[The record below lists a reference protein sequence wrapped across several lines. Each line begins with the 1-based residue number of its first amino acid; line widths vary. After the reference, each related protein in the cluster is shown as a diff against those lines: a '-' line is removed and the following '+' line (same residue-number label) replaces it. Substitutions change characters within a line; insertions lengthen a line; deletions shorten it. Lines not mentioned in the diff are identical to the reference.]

1 MNITTGNFVIPL
13 PKVFSSTSDKL
24 ILVAVTNT
32 CEETWNGR
40 VGSKSEGTTTIDEP
54 PRGSGHA
61 TSVNPL
67 ISVLERSEFL
77 PPSVG
82 GFGDEENMCQLSLEW
97 SEAVVSCSGD
107 VTYTVTATPYLSLSE
122 ISTTDTQLNTSVN
135 GNICLVHNI
144 TVTTE
149 ICEGR
154 IVENISLSLNLTAKS
169 IGSVSSY
176 YYSVHNIMTQAI
188 EAVNV
193 TWPRFRV
200 LSDETVY
207 KLIIDDEEVVSDVSE
222 ENCGREMCG

>member
-1 MNITTGNFVIPL
+1 VTDVNVDPNN
-13 PKVFSSTSDKL
+13 SSLSVDSITSDL
-24 ILVAVTNT
+24 
-32 CEETWNGR
+32 NG
-40 VGSKSEGTTTIDEP
+40 
-54 PRGSGHA
+54 
-61 TSVNPL
+61 TSVTCADGNDNP
-67 ISVLERSEFL
+67 IGSRDICVIDVNVLESPEFRSATVSEFA
-77 PPSVG
+77 
-82 GFGDEENMCQLSLEW
+82 DEENMCQLSLEW

>member
-1 MNITTGNFVIPL
+1 M
-13 PKVFSSTSDKL
+13 
-24 ILVAVTNT
+24 
-32 CEETWNGR
+32 
-40 VGSKSEGTTTIDEP
+40 
-54 PRGSGHA
+54 
-61 TSVNPL
+61 
-67 ISVLERSEFL
+67 LERSEFL

-154 IVENISLSLNLTAKS
+154 IVENISLSLNLT
-169 IGSVSSY
+169 G
-176 YYSVHNIMTQAI
+176 
-188 EAVNV
+188 
-193 TWPRFRV
+193 
-200 LSDETVY
+200 
-207 KLIIDDEEVVSDVSE
+207 IIPIQFV
-222 ENCGREMCG
+222 